1 MAISRDQQSLVL
13 DILGQALDLT
23 VATNRPDGWPQAT
36 TVSFVSDGLTLYF
49 GTWSHSQKSE
59 NIARDPRVSAAVNAP
74 YRAWDTI
81 RSLSLAGDAAIVT
94 APEEMAKVGMLMM
107 ERFGCELAKQGS
119 IDMSQTTL
127 IRITPRIIS
136 LLDYGLGV
144 GHKAEIVLSAI
155 TAAN

>member
-1 MAISRDQQSLVL
+1 MAISHDQQSLVL

-49 GTWSHSQKSE
+49 GTWSQSQTSE
-59 NIARDPRVSAAVNAP
+59 NIARDPRVSVAVNAP
-74 YRAWDTI
+74 YRAWETI
-81 RSLSLAGDAAIVT
+81 RSLSLAGEATIVT
-94 APEEMAKVGMLMM
+94 AREEMAKVGMLMM
-107 ERFGCELAKQGS
+107 ERFGSELAKQGS

-136 LLDYGLGV
+136 LLDYGEGF